1 MERATNS
8 NDSLVRNIMNAYQN
22 RGPQSETVQIVE
34 RVQQNEI
41 RYASNE
47 KVLSL

>member
-22 RGPQSETVQIVE
+22 RNPQGDNTPTAEKVQQSEV
-34 RVQQNEI
+34 
-41 RYASNE
+41 RYASPD
-47 KVLSL
+47 KILSL